1 MTEEKYETYQARA
14 DASRAQ
20 EIAATTSPFTIEVR
34 FLGGLTASQ
43 RSSFATA
50 ADRWTK
56 VIVGDLPSVTVD
68 NENIDDVLILAQGV
82 SLDGAGKVLGQA
94 GPTHIRPPGIGA
106 ASLLPAKGIMS
117 FDTAD
122 LASMEANGLLNDLIA
137 HEMGH
142 VLGVGTLWNSK
153 SLLKGIGTSN
163 PTFVG
168 AGAMQEY
175 GVLRGDGTPTRV
187 PVENTG
193 GPGTRESHWR
203 EAVFRNELMTG
214 FIGNM
219 VNPLSRLTA
228 ASLDDLGYQAD
239 RSAAQSYELP
249 NLLMLAEAGELV
261 AHVAPIGAGTVLPV
275 IPQVLPRESLQ
286 NQSTQP

>member
-1 MTEEKYETYQARA
+1 
-14 DASRAQ
+14 
-20 EIAATTSPFTIEVR
+20 
-34 FLGGLTASQ
+34 
-43 RSSFATA
+43 
-50 ADRWTK
+50 
-56 VIVGDLPSVTVD
+56 
-68 NENIDDVLILAQGV
+68 
-82 SLDGAGKVLGQA
+82 
-94 GPTHIRPPGIGA
+94 
-106 ASLLPAKGIMS
+106 MS